1 MLKLTTYVIYIK
13 ISKLK
18 EVTVPAQVGK
28 RNSKHQLALQR
39 VRILKELEL
48 HTLRKDI
55 YEGLVKD
62 GLYSFSYTSFSK
74 TMKVLEP
81 EWRKQE
87 GQVAPSKT
95 KKQASKFTKSP
106 AKSDVIVQPS
116 ENNKAKEASEEVSDK
131 FSDL

>member
-1 MLKLTTYVIYIK
+1 MPT
-13 ISKLK
+13 
-18 EVTVPAQVGK
+18 QVGK
-28 RNSKHQLALQR
+28 RNSKNQLALQR
-39 VRILKELEL
+39 VRILKELEF

-87 GQVAPSKT
+87 GLVAPSKP
-95 KKQASKFTKSP
+95 KKQANKFTQSP
-106 AKSDVIVQPS
+106 AKTGVIVQPS
-116 ENNKAKEASEEVSDK
+116 ENNEAKEASEEVSDK